1 MSDEQIY
8 EAGGGEGGAP
18 VRHEVT
24 SLLSKLPTN
33 ILHDIA
39 KSP

>member
-8 EAGGGEGGAP
+8 EAGGGGGAP

>member
-8 EAGGGEGGAP
+8 EARGGGAP